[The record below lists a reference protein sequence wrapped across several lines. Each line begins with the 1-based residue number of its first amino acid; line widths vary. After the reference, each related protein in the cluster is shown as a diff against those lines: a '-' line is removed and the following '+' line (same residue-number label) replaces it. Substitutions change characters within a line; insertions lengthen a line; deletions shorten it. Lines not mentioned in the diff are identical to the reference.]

1 MYNSETENDLNDV
14 TRLLAEWGQ
23 GDDLAFEELL
33 PLVYDEL
40 RRMAGRYLKKQ
51 DGHTIQTTELIHE
64 AYLKLA
70 GKMDRDF
77 ENKAHFFGVAAKAM
91 RHILVDHAKAKGRQ
105 KRGQNPRQITLRE
118 DAVYVTDERSDEIV
132 SLDDALTELQK
143 IDDRKSRV
151 VELKFFGGMRIDEI
165 ASVLRVSTNTV
176 KRDWKFARSWLLNEL
191 SSS

>member
-1 MYNSETENDLNDV
+1 MCNSETKNDLNDV
-14 TRLLAEWGQ
+14 TRLLAEWGH

-33 PLVYDEL
+33 PLVYEEL
-40 RRMAGRYLKKQ
+40 RRMASRYLKKQ
-51 DGHTIQTTELIHE
+51 KGHTFQTTELIHE
-64 AYLKLA
+64 AYMKLA
-70 GKMDRDF
+70 GNKDRDF
-77 ENKAHFFGVAAKAM
+77 EDKAHFFGVAAKAM

-105 KRGQNPRQITLRE
+105 KRGHNPTRITLRE